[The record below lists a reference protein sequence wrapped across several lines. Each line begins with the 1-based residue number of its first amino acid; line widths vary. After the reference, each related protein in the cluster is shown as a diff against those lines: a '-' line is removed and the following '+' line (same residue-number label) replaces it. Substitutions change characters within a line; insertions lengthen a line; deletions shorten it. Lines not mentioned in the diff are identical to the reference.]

1 MNVEF
6 VENKTDFPKLS
17 ELPEGAVFSPINS
30 KSTFIVLSVTAMDD
44 VFTDSETII
53 EDNSEDWQEVG
64 WGNDC
69 NNLIAVV
76 DLSFGGLMF
85 LPRNTKVKSLNCK
98 LVVEE

>member
-1 MNVEF
+1 MNIEYT
-6 VENKTDFPKLS
+6 ENKKDFPELS
-17 ELPEGAVFSPINS
+17 ELSEGEVFSPIGS
-30 KSTFIVLSVTAMDD
+30 KTPFIVLSVTAMDD
-44 VFTDSETII
+44 VFTDSNSII
-53 EDNSEDWQEVG
+53 EENSEDWQEVG

-85 LPRNTKVKSLNCK
+85 LPRDTKVNLLNCK

>member
-1 MNVEF
+1 MNIEYT
-6 VENKTDFPKLS
+6 ENKKDFPKLS
-17 ELPEGAVFSPINS
+17 ELPQGTVFSPIKS
-30 KSTFIVLSVTAMDD
+30 KNPFIVLGVTAMDD
-44 VFTDSETII
+44 VFTDSESII
-53 EDNSEDWQEVG
+53 EDNLEDWQEVG

-85 LPRNTKVKSLNCK
+85 LPRNTKVKPLECK